1 MHDSTGMQELLKHF
15 HENRFSHA
23 FLLET
28 NHQEQCLKNLL
39 EFLAYINR
47 TGDDE
52 EDNKLV
58 SLIKGEALPSLI
70 VIRPDGQNIKKDQIL
85 ELKHFFQTKP
95 TFSKYNMYVLLNA
108 ETLNSS
114 SANTMLKFLEEPEE
128 NILGF
133 FITNNKE
140 NIIDTIKSRCQIVL
154 DYYEGTSLFSVP
166 KVWQS
171 IAINY
176 IKEFECAHEETLL
189 YNKNVIFPLLQ
200 EKKDC
205 FYLFQC
211 IFQIYEALFQSKI
224 SNKSLQEEYLSLE
237 FLLKKD
243 ENYFFQ
249 QMKYLVCL
257 MNDMNYNLNIQM
269 LLDRFVLESR

>member
-1 MHDSTGMQELLKHF
+1 MHESTGMQELLKHF

-47 TGDDE
+47 TGDEE

-58 SLIKGEALPSLI
+58 SLIEGESLPSLI

-176 IKEFECAHEETLL
+176 IKEFECVHEETLL
-189 YNKNVIFPLLQ
+189 YNKNVILPLLQ

-205 FYLFQC
+205 FYFFQC

>member
-1 MHDSTGMQELLKHF
+1 MQESAGIQELLTHY
-15 HENRFSHA
+15 HENKISHA

-28 NHQEQCLKNLL
+28 NDQEMCLKNLL
-39 EFLAYINR
+39 EFLSYINR
-47 TGDDE
+47 TGDEVEDE
-52 EDNKLV
+52 KLF
-58 SLIKGEALPSLI
+58 SLIETESLPSVKI
-70 VIRPDGQNIKKDQIL
+70 IRPDGQNIKKDQIL

-108 ETLNSS
+108 ESLNSS

-154 DYYEGTSLFSVP
+154 DYYDGVVSFSIP

-171 IAINY
+171 IAVNY
-176 IKEFECAHEETLL
+176 IKEYECVHDETLL
-189 YNKNVIFPLLQ
+189 YNKNVILPLLHD
-200 EKKDC
+200 KKEC
-205 FYLFQC
+205 FFFFQS
-211 IFQIYEALFQSKI
+211 IFQIYEELFCCKVKNI
-224 SNKSLQEEYLSLE
+224 SINEDYRSLE
-237 FLLKKD
+237 FLLKK
-243 ENYFFQ
+243 ESSYFLQ
-249 QMKYLVCL
+249 QMQYVSKLL
-257 MNDMNYNLNIQM
+257 DDMNYNLNTQM